1 MNKNKIQNGIELETS
16 NNKSKLYKV
25 KSNKK
30 LIYKDKGNK
39 NISNLKKV
47 KLIYNMETIEEK
59 TKNNINLKKNKNL
72 NSIYYIPKDLKLFKN
87 LNIPNDLTT
96 SILFRKKKPL
106 QNINLFL
113 SLSSERMTNN
123 KNKLQNS
130 IKNGKSQKLF
140 STIRLMNEEN
150 KKNYSK
156 CLEINKKLLI
166 TINPS
171 IMGKK
176 IEKIF
181 MKK

>member
-1 MNKNKIQNGIELETS
+1 MGSKIFNINT
-16 NNKSKLYKV
+16 N
-25 KSNKK
+25 
-30 LIYKDKGNK
+30 NK
-39 NISNLKKV
+39 NIDNYD
-47 KLIYNMETIEEK
+47 I
-59 TKNNINLKKNKNL
+59 KN
-72 NSIYYIPKDLKLFKN
+72 PKDLKLFKN

-130 IKNGKSQKLF
+130 IKNSKSQKLF